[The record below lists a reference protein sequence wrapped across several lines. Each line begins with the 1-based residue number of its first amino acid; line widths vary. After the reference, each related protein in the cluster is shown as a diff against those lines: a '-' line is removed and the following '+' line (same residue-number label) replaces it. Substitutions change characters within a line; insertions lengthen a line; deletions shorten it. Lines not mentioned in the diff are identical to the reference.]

1 MRKIKFLVFLVFTIS
16 CSQNKISDISDSE
29 LNSITEEGRLLY
41 SLILSEEHKKGGFW
55 SDQVRDAKNLKKSI
69 ERLLERIDN
78 NHLIDE
84 QFINELGYN
93 KDLLTFLPKEFSS
106 LPKNYKKL
114 IVKSYEQR
122 VMNDL
127 EFDCLYQSFHYFAVA
142 ANVQEEKDTIKVGD
156 EYVAKISIIAS
167 NFRDTIFLYDEDDS
181 LIFTGVD
188 SMGYVN
194 FRRKESSRGL
204 KVYKGYYKGSLLKNS
219 KSPRI
224 RIEYYVE

>member
-1 MRKIKFLVFLVFTIS
+1 
-16 CSQNKISDISDSE
+16 
-29 LNSITEEGRLLY
+29 
-41 SLILSEEHKKGGFW
+41 
-55 SDQVRDAKNLKKSI
+55 
-69 ERLLERIDN
+69 LERIDN